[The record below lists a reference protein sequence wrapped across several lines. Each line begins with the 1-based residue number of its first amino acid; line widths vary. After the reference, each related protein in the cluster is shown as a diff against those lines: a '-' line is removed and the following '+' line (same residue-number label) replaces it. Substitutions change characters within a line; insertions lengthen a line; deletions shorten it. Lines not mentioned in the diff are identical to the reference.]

1 MPWYSWHLSQMNET
15 RNIQV
20 MTIWMYTNNYSIIE
34 IATGV
39 QLIYRCNID
48 RLKLMR
54 KPLPLEGDMKY
65 VWQKIQKVIDPLHIS
80 NHKVFLIIYFMKY
93 FNFEIQIWSGQHAV
107 FCIHHLKC
115 PKIIRMPTWWHVRNC
130 LPGLGG

>member
-1 MPWYSWHLSQMNET
+1 
-15 RNIQV
+15 
-20 MTIWMYTNNYSIIE
+20 MTICMYTNNYSIIE

-80 NHKVFLIIYFMKY
+80 NHKVFLIISFMKY
-93 FNFEIQIWSGQHAV
+93 FNFEIQI
-107 FCIHHLKC
+107 
-115 PKIIRMPTWWHVRNC
+115 
-130 LPGLGG
+130 

>member
-1 MPWYSWHLSQMNET
+1 MTFRQSELKNVEPNEWNKKYLSYDN
-15 RNIQV
+15 
-20 MTIWMYTNNYSIIE
+20 MYVYQYLFIYE
-34 IATGV
+34 IASGL

-80 NHKVFLIIYFMKY
+80 NHKVFLII
-93 FNFEIQIWSGQHAV
+93 
-107 FCIHHLKC
+107 
-115 PKIIRMPTWWHVRNC
+115 
-130 LPGLGG
+130 